1 MMRVIGLT
9 LATALT
15 TASVTGIAALIAKDF
30 DEVFE
35 PFTSGSDAGSANIQ
49 YPFEDIDTINFFV
62 SSHIDGAESKITT
75 GAAFSSAEDVANSNP
90 NNLWCYLSYGGDE
103 GAITSRLD
111 LGGKIGADAPV
122 FTNLNDVPDGEFNAI
137 GVDRSALARLARS
150 HCKFANFDPRNT
162 NS

>member
-1 MMRVIGLT
+1 MMRVIGIT

-15 TASVTGIAALIAKDF
+15 AASVTGIAALIAKDF
-30 DEVFE
+30 DRVFE
-35 PFTSGSDAGSANIQ
+35 PFTSGINTENTNIQ

-62 SSHIDGAESKITT
+62 SSPIDGTDSKITT

-90 NNLWCYLSYGGDE
+90 ASLWCYLSYGGDD

-111 LGGKIGADAPV
+111 LGGKSGPDAPV
-122 FTNLNDVPDGEFNAI
+122 FTNLNDVLDEEFNII
-137 GVDRSALARLARS
+137 GVDRTTLTRLALS
-150 HCKFANFDPRNT
+150 HCKFANFDPKNT